1 MNTKQPKI
9 YGTQQSSPE
18 RRDYGITS
26 LLQETRI
33 ISTSLTLN
41 LRGLE
46 KEQGAK
52 PKVSRRKEI
61 IKIRMEIN
69 KIESKNNTKGQ

>member
-1 MNTKQPKI
+1 M
-9 YGTQQSSPE
+9 GHSESSPKRE
-18 RRDYGITS
+18 IHSITS

-61 IKIRMEIN
+61 IKMRAEIN
-69 KIESKNNTKGQ
+69 KIDS